1 MDNMTFGIIVLY
13 TFAGA
18 MLLLAIFG
26 GVKEE
31 KSRPA
36 THKK

>member
-1 MDNMTFGIIVLY
+1 MDSYTLGFIVLY

-26 GVKEE
+26 KVKHPE
-31 KSRPA
+31 KS
-36 THKK
+36 TSKK